1 MAQHAY
7 DTSPS
12 GIAGAGRK
20 GEEILRD
27 AKAGSPLGASGTY
40 SDAKNAAEPQAP
52 GTINRNFVN
61 THQNSGGLAGST
73 GDTGRKQP

>member
-1 MAQHAY
+1 MSDSGY

-12 GIAGAGRK
+12 GLAGAGRK
-20 GEEILRD
+20 GDAILRD

-52 GTINRNFVN
+52 GTINKNFVN

-73 GDTGRKQP
+73 GDIGREKP

>member
-1 MAQHAY
+1 MSDSGY

-20 GEEILRD
+20 GEAILQD

-52 GTINRNFVN
+52 GTIDRNFVN
-61 THQNSGGLAGST
+61 SHQNTSGTADST
-73 GDTGRKQP
+73 SDTGREKP